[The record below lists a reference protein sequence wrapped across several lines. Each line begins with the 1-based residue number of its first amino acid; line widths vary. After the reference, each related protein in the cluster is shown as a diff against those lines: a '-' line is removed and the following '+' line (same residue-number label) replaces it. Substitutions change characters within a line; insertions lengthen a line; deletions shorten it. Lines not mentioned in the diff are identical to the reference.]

1 MALQIFTHSLVK
13 HTTWN
18 VFFYTGGVVLF
29 NDSVY
34 ISSVYV
40 SFSSAFVLIICY
52 WVDFIEVLVDRTSLC
67 VDTSGVG
74 ARMRAL
80 CESYSW
86 FPHLPSLRVASLLF
100 SSPLIYS
107 LRVALLRFSS
117 LLFFSS
123 LLSSLVLP
131 YFSTLFF
138 ASPAFSSLLFSSL
151 FFTFR
156 SVCFCWL
163 CASLI
168 SLMLYH
174 V

>member
-1 MALQIFTHSLVK
+1 MFINTHGSSITTYPCVWLTIALQIFTHSLVK

-117 LLFFSS
+117 LLFFSLVFS
-123 LLSSLVLP
+123 CLTVFLYSVLRFSCLL
-131 YFSTLFF
+131 FT
-138 ASPAFSSLLFSSL
+138 SLLFA
-151 FFTFR
+151 F
-156 SVCFCWL
+156 
-163 CASLI
+163 
-168 SLMLYH
+168 LYFS
-174 V
+174 